1 MLLQIPL
8 KDRLVVSCVC
18 SLLEHLAAVVITK
31 METGADVPGTL
42 RSLQVRSCVPKK
54 GS

>member
-1 MLLQIPL
+1 MLLQIPR

-18 SLLEHLAAVVITK
+18 CLLEHLAAVVITK
-31 METGADVPGTL
+31 METGSDVPGTL
-42 RSLQVRSCVPKK
+42 RSLQVRLCVPKM